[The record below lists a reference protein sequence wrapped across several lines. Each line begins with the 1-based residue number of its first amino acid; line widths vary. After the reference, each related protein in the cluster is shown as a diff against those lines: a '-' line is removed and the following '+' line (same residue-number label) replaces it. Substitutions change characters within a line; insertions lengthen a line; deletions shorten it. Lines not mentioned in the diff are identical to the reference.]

1 MRSAILRFQR
11 SETLAVNFLVQVVL
25 NDVREVLEGLFGESW
40 LEDTCRIA
48 DTVCA
53 TFHDYSLDIS
63 VYLLPDVYS
72 NFLEALFDQLVNSYL
87 SGEAAKR
94 KEPKIGLIFHLTN
107 LISIPPRFFIFLSSS
122 SKGLYTSYSDG
133 RVRAHWKLAG
143 RRDVKV
149 AMDCVSLL
157 CSLKKEVG
165 LAPARQVKDNL
176 NKILSEL
183 DKMISSP

>member
-1 MRSAILRFQR
+1 MRR
-11 SETLAVNFLVQVVL
+11 SPSTFWLVVL
-25 NDVREVLEGLFGESW
+25 NDVREVLEGLFEESW

-63 VYLLPDVYS
+63 IYLLPDVYS

-87 SGEAAKR
+87 S
-94 KEPKIGLIFHLTN
+94 
-107 LISIPPRFFIFLSSS
+107 
-122 SKGLYTSYSDG
+122 GLYTSYSDG